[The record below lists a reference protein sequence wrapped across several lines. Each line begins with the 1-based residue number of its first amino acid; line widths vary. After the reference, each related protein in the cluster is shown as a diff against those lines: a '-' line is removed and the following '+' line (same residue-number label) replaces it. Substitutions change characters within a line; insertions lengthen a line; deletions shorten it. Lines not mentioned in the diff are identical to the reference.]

1 MKSIEKQRVIAVTV
15 GLCIIIAVGLLIK
28 LIPEKSLVDPES
40 QRLQWLD
47 PQSDPRG
54 HAQQLQLIEIRERF
68 DQAALMLHAEQYEF
82 AVAALERVLE
92 LSPDMPEAHVNM
104 GYALLGLEQYEFA
117 EKYFS
122 RASLL
127 KSEQVNA
134 YYGWAL
140 ALEGM
145 GEMEGALGAIESYL
159 HLSSGND
166 NYRNKAKDLRF
177 KLKSKLRGDRSSS
190 TEDSTENTDEAAE

>member
-1 MKSIEKQRVIAVTV
+1 MKSTEKQRVVAVT
-15 GLCIIIAVGLLIK
+15 LALFIIIAAGLLIK
-28 LIPEKSLVDPES
+28 KIPEKRSIDPES

-54 HAQQLQLIEIRERF
+54 HAQQSRAIEIRERF
-68 DQAALMLHAEQYEF
+68 DQAVVMLHANQYEY

-92 LSPDMPEAHVNM
+92 LAPDMPEAHVNM

-117 EKYFS
+117 EKFFS

-145 GEMEGALGAIESYL
+145 EELEGALGAIETYL
-159 HLSSGND
+159 HLAEGDDS
-166 NYRNKAKDLRF
+166 YRSKGKDLRLR
-177 KLKSKLRGDRSSS
+177 LKHQLRPVG
-190 TEDSTENTDEAAE
+190 TPEAMDSEEVKVSE